1 LSSFEEVRDI
11 VADSLQLQ
19 EQAGAWTRETALL
32 GAIPEFDS
40 MSVVHIM
47 TSIEEQ
53 FGFPIED
60 DEVSAEVFESL
71 GALVDFVDARL
82 A

>member
-1 LSSFEEVRDI
+1 MSSFEEVRVI
-11 VADSLQLQ
+11 VADSLQLSGRAS
-19 EQAGAWTRETALL
+19 EWDRDTALL
-32 GAIPEFDS
+32 GALPELDS

-47 TSIEEQ
+47 TAIEEH

-60 DEVSAEVFESL
+60 DEVTAEVFESL
-71 GALVDFVDARL
+71 GTLVDFVDARL